1 MKKIRYKPKML
12 FFTGLS
18 ASGKTTLALLLK
30 TKLQKLGISNIKYID
45 GDDFRK
51 RFNYFKYEMKQ
62 RNIVGDKKI
71 EYANSF
77 IKLKKL
83 VIVTGVAA
91 DSSWR
96 EKIKKKNPHII
107 EIYIKCPIKVCKSRD
122 FKKNYIK
129 ADNNELK
136 NFVGIN
142 NKYQQ
147 GKSVDISLNTYI
159 ESKSFNITKIIN
171 YLKNNEHIYY
181 Q

>member
-1 MKKIRYKPKML
+1 MKKIRFKPKIL

-30 TKLQKLGISNIKYID
+30 KRLQKIGLRNIKYID

-51 RFNYFKYEMKQ
+51 RFKYFKYGIKQ
-62 RNIVGDKKI
+62 RNEVGDKKV

-83 VIVTGVAA
+83 VIVTEVAA

-96 EKIKKKNPHII
+96 NKIKKKNPHII
-107 EIYIKCPIKVCKSRD
+107 EIYTKCPISICKQRD

-129 ADNNELK
+129 AKNKEIK
-136 NFVGIN
+136 NFVGVN
-142 NKYQQ
+142 DKYQQ
-147 GKSVDISLNTYI
+147 GKSVDITINTYI
-159 ESKSFNITKIIN
+159 KTKLFNINKIIN
-171 YLKNNEHIYY
+171 FLKKNEHVYY
-181 Q
+181 K